1 MSIDGLGLKDIKVR
15 FSAGEMFDVFAVQ
28 GDTLTRGERIMRLRQ
43 DHLAELLQDE
53 AFREAYEDL
62 EPEFEIAEMLL
73 EYRAAEGITQEEL
86 AKRIKIN
93 RSDLSKLESGSANPT
108 LKTLKKIASVLRV
121 KLKFVE
127 DIPLTPNR
135 EDTSNAKV
143 IALCFAYPVGHSSSG
158 DTQQNY
164 PVKVDRQFIHQGFHV
179 LERKTG

>member
-1 MSIDGLGLKDIKVR
+1 MANDYPMIKFTVEGKPG
-15 FSAGEMFDVFAVQ
+15 SK
-28 GDTLTRGERIMRLRQ
+28 GERIMRLRQ

-53 AFREAYEDL
+53 AFREAYENL

-121 KLKFVE
+121 KLKFVD
-127 DIPLTPNR
+127 DIP
-135 EDTSNAKV
+135 
-143 IALCFAYPVGHSSSG
+143 F
-158 DTQQNY
+158 
-164 PVKVDRQFIHQGFHV
+164 
-179 LERKTG
+179 

>member
-1 MSIDGLGLKDIKVR
+1 MNTLSIILIAMLGFLFILIVWAIIGTIRENRAINRGEIPCKECFACTRRWMFEDSKRNLKDLAAITGKSPR
-15 FSAGEMFDVFAVQ
+15 K
-28 GDTLTRGERIMRLRQ
+28 GERIMRLRQ

-53 AFREAYEDL
+53 AFREAYENL

-121 KLKFVE
+121 KLKFVD
-127 DIPLTPNR
+127 DIP
-135 EDTSNAKV
+135 
-143 IALCFAYPVGHSSSG
+143 
-158 DTQQNY
+158 
-164 PVKVDRQFIHQGFHV
+164 
-179 LERKTG
+179 